1 MQNKERER
9 NLLVSHLVPHLL
21 FIHFYFVDYLRDTI
35 FLNLL
40 RAKTASLRINN
51 YDNSNILNLNWSLD
65 HNM

>member
-1 MQNKERER
+1 MEKKLARF
-9 NLLVSHLVPHLL
+9 HFVPHLL

-35 FLNLL
+35 LLNLL

-51 YDNSNILNLNWSLD
+51 YDNSNRLNLNWSLD